1 MPVERPGPPRS
12 FLWHELATSDPEGAS
27 DFYGAVLGWRAVP
40 LDGDGGSWTWVPVH
54 RGADTEGSPGK
65 GRGGLTVLLGPP
77 RGEES
82 PPAWQGYV
90 WTPDPEMDARRAES
104 LGGRIVTAPHAVP
117 SVGRMTVIEDPLGA
131 RLTLMCPSPPE
142 IRAPEAPSAD
152 SPAEEP
158 LTGRF
163 IWHELTTPDPD
174 AALDFYGKLLGWEV
188 TGALDLGERG
198 RCRMFGSQGTE
209 LGGISTASDVSDSF
223 DRDAGRHE
231 WLYHVLVG
239 NLGESLRRVGKSGG
253 EVVYG
258 PTEAPGVR
266 LAHCRD
272 PQGAH
277 FALREKWKG
286 RPAA

>member
-1 MPVERPGPPRS
+1 MSVERPGPPRS
-12 FLWHELATSDPEGAS
+12 FFWHELVTSDPDGAS

-40 LDGDGGSWTWVPVH
+40 FAGGGGYWTWLPVH
-54 RGADTEGSPGK
+54 SGADAEGWPGR
-65 GRGGLTVLLGPP
+65 GRGGLTDLSGHPQ
-77 RGEES
+77 GNDS
-82 PPAWQGYV
+82 PPAWHGYV
-90 WTPDPEMDARRAES
+90 WTPDPDMDARRAES
-104 LGGRIVTAPHAVP
+104 LGGRTVSGPHTLP
-117 SVGRMTVIEDPLGA
+117 SVGRITVIEDPLGA
-131 RLTLMCPSPPE
+131 CLALMSPSPP
-142 IRAPEAPSAD
+142 ATGAFGTHSDD

-158 LTGRF
+158 LTGKF
-163 IWHELTTPDPD
+163 TWHELMTPDPD

-223 DRDAGRHE
+223 DRNAGRHE

-239 NLGESLRRVGKSGG
+239 NLRESLRRVGKSGG

-277 FALREKWKG
+277 FALREESRG